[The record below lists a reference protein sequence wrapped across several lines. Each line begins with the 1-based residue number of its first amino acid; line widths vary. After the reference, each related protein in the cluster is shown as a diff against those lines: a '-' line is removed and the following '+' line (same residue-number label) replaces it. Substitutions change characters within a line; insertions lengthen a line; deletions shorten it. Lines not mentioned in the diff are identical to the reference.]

1 LRLAPGKRVLTEE
14 EERFKHVLL
23 EAVDEGLGVL
33 GQDVKATIYFEVE
46 KRGSLCREEI
56 PEKLQAFTRAL
67 REIFG
72 VGEPVI
78 ERLIAKRLLHNL
90 ELAYNE
96 RRDYGLIEYVEEAKA
111 ALRRRSRFD
120 SLLD

>member
-1 LRLAPGKRVLTEE
+1 MRLAPGKRVLTEE
-14 EERFKHVLL
+14 EERFKHALL

-33 GQDVKATIYFEVE
+33 GQNVKATIYFEVE

-72 VGEPVI
+72 VGGPVI

-96 RRDYGLIEYVEEAKA
+96 RRDYGLIEYVEEARQRFEGA
-111 ALRRRSRFD
+111 ADVKSPR
-120 SLLD
+120 